1 MNTEKI
7 IQEIMTT
14 NLVAVAPE
22 DSFGKV
28 KLLFDE
34 NDFHHLLVVNEKKEL
49 VGIISLED
57 LWRTAY
63 HVSFLTTGQTFSKD
77 WYNNYQVKHMM
88 TKEPM
93 TIESEDT
100 LGLAA
105 DIFKANK
112 FRALPVLEGKELVGI
127 VTPYDLMQ
135 YAFNDVT
142 ITK

>member
-63 HVSFLTTGQTFSKD
+63 HVSFLTTGTASSLISDLSVVALSSNFAISWCMYLSSSFFS
-77 WYNNYQVKHMM
+77 
-88 TKEPM
+88 
-93 TIESEDT
+93 
-100 LGLAA
+100 
-105 DIFKANK
+105 
-112 FRALPVLEGKELVGI
+112 
-127 VTPYDLMQ
+127 
-135 YAFNDVT
+135 
-142 ITK
+142 